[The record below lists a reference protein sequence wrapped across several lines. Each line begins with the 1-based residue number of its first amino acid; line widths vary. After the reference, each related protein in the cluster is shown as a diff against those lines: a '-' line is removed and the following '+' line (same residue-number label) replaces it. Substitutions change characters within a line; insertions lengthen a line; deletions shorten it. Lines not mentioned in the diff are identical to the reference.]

1 MSFERAMQGGRA
13 VRDELPTGET
23 GRCLCRWCALEVP
36 RGRFTFCSDWC
47 VHEWRLRSNPGYL
60 REQVLRRDKGICSD
74 CGIDTLSAYRQIRK
88 ARGSRRSEL
97 LARWGLKRATR
108 RSLWDADHILPVA
121 EGGGECELANLR
133 TLCLLCHRK
142 ATAELR
148 LRLRKRG
155 KLPDTVP
162 AGSLRSTSE
171 IHAGTEM
178 AAEAA
183 ICRN

>member
-1 MSFERAMQGGRA
+1 MSFERVMQGGGRA
-13 VRDELPTGET
+13 AREELPTGET

-74 CGIDTLSAYRQIRK
+74 CGIDTLSAYRQMRK
-88 ARGSRRSEL
+88 ARGARRAAL
-97 LARWGLKRATR
+97 LARWGLKRVTR

-121 EGGGECELANLR
+121 EGGGECDIANIR

-142 ATAELR
+142 VTAELR
-148 LRLRKRG
+148 LRLRQRG
-155 KLPDTVP
+155 SV
-162 AGSLRSTSE
+162 LRSMQVESACSTSE
-171 IHAGTEM
+171 IRAGTEI
-178 AAEAA
+178 AS
-183 ICRN
+183 